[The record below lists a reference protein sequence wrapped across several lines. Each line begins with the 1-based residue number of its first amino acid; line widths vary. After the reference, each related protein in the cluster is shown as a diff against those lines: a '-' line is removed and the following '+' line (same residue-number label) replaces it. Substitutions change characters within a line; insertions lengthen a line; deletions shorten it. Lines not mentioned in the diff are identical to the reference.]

1 MNWVNKCK
9 LPTVEVVKYNSHP
22 CLEIEDLWYMLHS
35 SFNIAQNH
43 QIDIDVLNEISN
55 A

>member
-9 LPTVEVVKYNSHP
+9 LPTVEVVKYNGYS
-22 CLEIEDLWYMLHS
+22 CLEIEDLWHILHLL
-35 SFNIAQNH
+35 FNIAQNH

>member
-9 LPTVEVVKYNSHP
+9 LPTVEVVKYNSHS
-22 CLEIEDLWYMLHS
+22 CLEIEDLWHMLHS
-35 SFNIAQNH
+35 LFNIAQNH